1 MILRSPLR
9 VGPLTVPNR
18 IVFAAHLTNAATDG
32 LPTDQH
38 AAYYAARA
46 AGGAGLVITEEHS
59 VHPGDRPYEK
69 LIRGFDPAAVP
80 GYRRITDAVHAHGVP
95 VLAQLNHNGGQAS
108 GMYSRQPVWA
118 PSPVPD
124 PMFREVPHAVST
136 AEIGEVVAGYART
149 AAHCVDGG
157 FDGVELQCSQA
168 SLLRQFLS
176 PLTNHRTDGYGG
188 GLANRVRVVREV
200 VAAVRAVIGAH
211 RALGVRLCG
220 DEGLPGGI
228 PLGEAV
234 ETARILEGDGVDY
247 VNTTTGVATATLHL
261 VEAPMPVPAGY
272 ALPVAAAI
280 RRAVAVPVVGVG
292 RFTDHDQAER
302 ALAEGHCDLVGVVR
316 GQIADPGF
324 ATAAHPRTCP
334 ACNQECAARVG
345 LNQRLGC
352 AVNPRAGR
360 EALPLPRPAVRGRRV
375 LVVGGG
381 PAGLQA
387 AATAARRGHRVVLC
401 EREPWTGGQVA
412 VAAAAPAREGF
423 GVVARDLLAACRAAG
438 VEVRTG
444 VAVDAAHLR
453 RERPDAVVLATGA
466 RPALPGWAAGLARVV
481 DVRDVLEGRA
491 APSGSVL
498 VYDELGFHQATS
510 VAELLAARGCA
521 VEIATPAMV
530 VGQDLGPTLDLE
542 LFHAR
547 AHAAGIAMTTDRV
560 VLGAAPG
567 VALTVL
573 DHAVGVTAVL
583 RYDWVVCAVPPE
595 PDDALWRALRHGDLQ
610 MHRIGDCLAPRRVDA
625 AVREGQRV
633 GEWL

>member
-1 MILRSPLR
+1 VIVHSPLD
-9 VGPLTVPNR
+9 VGPLRLPNR
-18 IVFAAHLTNAATDG
+18 IVFAAHLTNVATDG

-46 AGGAGLVITEEHS
+46 AGGAGMVITEEHS

-69 LIRGFDPAAVP
+69 LLRGFDPAVVP

-95 VLAQLNHNGGQAS
+95 VLAQLNHNGGQSS
-108 GMYSRQPVWA
+108 GLYSRQPVWA

-124 PMFREVPHAVST
+124 PLFREVPKAVT
-136 AEIGEVVAGYART
+136 GAEIREVAAGYATT
-149 AAHCVDGG
+149 ARHCVEGG

-176 PLTNHRTDGYGG
+176 PLTNQRTDGYGG
-188 GLANRVRVVREV
+188 SLANRVRIVREV
-200 VAAVRAVIGAH
+200 VAAVREVLGPR

-220 DEGLPGGI
+220 DEGLVGGI
-228 PLGEAV
+228 GIEEAV
-234 ETARILEGDGVDY
+234 ETARVLAAEGIDY

-261 VEAPMPVPAGY
+261 VEPPMPVRSGY

-280 RRAVAVPVVGVG
+280 RRAVAVPVVGIG
-292 RFTDHDQAER
+292 RIADLGAAER
-302 ALAEGHCDLVGVVR
+302 ALAAGDCDLVGVVR

-324 ATAAHPRTCP
+324 TASPSRTCP
-334 ACNQECAARVG
+334 ACNQECAGRVG

-352 AVNPRAGR
+352 AVNPLAGR
-360 EALPLPRPAVRGRRV
+360 EALPLAPPSRRARRV

-401 EREPWTGGQVA
+401 ERAPRTGGQVA
-412 VAAAAPAREGF
+412 VAAAAPSRAAF
-423 GVVARDLLAACRAAG
+423 GVVADDLLAACRAAG
-438 VEVRTG
+438 VQVRTG
-444 VAVDAAHLR
+444 VTVDPAYVR

-466 RPALPGWAAGLARVV
+466 RPALPGWAGGLDRVV

-498 VYDELGFHQATS
+498 VYDETGFHPATS

-521 VEIATPAMV
+521 VEIATPGMV
-530 VGQDLGPTLDLE
+530 VGQDLGLTLDLE
-542 LFHAR
+542 LFHRR
-547 AHAAGIAMTTDRV
+547 AHAAGIVTTTDRV
-560 VLGAAPG
+560 VLAAAPDG
-567 VALTVL
+567 ALTVL
-573 DHAVGVTAVL
+573 DHLVGATTQV
-583 RYDWVVCAVPPE
+583 RYDWVVCAAAPE
-595 PDDALWRALRHGDLQ
+595 PEDELWRALRGSELPV
-610 MHRIGDCLAPRRVDA
+610 HRIGDCVAPRRVDA
-625 AVREGQRV
+625 AVREGHRV
-633 GEWL
+633 GEAL